1 MLEIAIFG
9 AKSIAL
15 GVCLAVRELYRDFMV
30 TSFLV
35 SSREGNPA
43 ILAGLPVYELEEFG
57 QKDVCVLIA
66 IPEDMQDDVVRLLEE
81 HGFHNHICVD
91 SHIETGLMEKYY
103 ARTGEFLSL
112 HML

>member
-1 MLEIAIFG
+1 MLKIAIFG

-15 GVCLAVRELYRDFMV
+15 GICLAMRELYRDFMI
-30 TSFLV
+30 TGFLV
-35 SSREGNPA
+35 SSMEGNPVT
-43 ILAGLPVYELEEFG
+43 LAGLPVYRLDEFE

-66 IPEDMQDDVVRLLEE
+66 IPEDMQIDVVRLLEE

-91 SHIETGLMEKYY
+91 SLIENALMEKYY
-103 ARTGEFLSL
+103 VKTGKFLSL